1 MTPNVSPQHS
11 PRLFGLF
18 GAYLRRYFR
27 RHFDAVRV
35 ARNGVPQLGDRPTVI
50 YANHPS
56 WWDPILFMLLAHEL
70 YPERTHFGPMDAA
83 ALKKYRF
90 FARLGVFPVEQG
102 TVLGAKQFHRAGRD
116 VLSRAGAT
124 LWVTPQ
130 GRFVDARDRDVSFA
144 AGLAG
149 LVAADLDCQV
159 VPMAIEYPFWAERLP
174 EVLVR
179 FGDPVVASDLPR
191 ARRERSEFLRARL
204 ADAQSELAASARRR
218 DSAEFHSLLA
228 GRAGVG
234 GVYDGWRRAI
244 AALRGER
251 FVAAHMPAERADDE
265 SARGVA

>member
-1 MTPNVSPQHS
+1 
-11 PRLFGLF
+11 
-18 GAYLRRYFR
+18 
-27 RHFDAVRV
+27 
-35 ARNGVPQLGDRPTVI
+35 
-50 YANHPS
+50 
-56 WWDPILFMLLAHEL
+56 
-70 YPERTHFGPMDAA
+70 
-83 ALKKYRF
+83 
-90 FARLGVFPVEQG
+90 VFPVEQG

-116 VLSRAGAT
+116 VLSRDGAT

-130 GRFVDARDRDVSFA
+130 GRFVDPRDRDVSFA

-149 LVAADLDCQV
+149 LVAADLGCQV
-159 VPMAIEYPFWAERLP
+159 VPMAIEYPFWGERLP

-191 ARRERSEFLRARL
+191 GRRERSEFLRARL
-204 ADAQSELAASARRR
+204 ADAQGELATSARRR
-218 DSAEFHSLLA
+218 DPAEFHSLLA

-265 SARGVA
+265 SARGVAW